1 MSHADT
7 ALYSGGSRF
16 KLFAMPGWS
25 CHFHCPP
32 AGAVFRMSAPYLGLP
47 VRRRCGTAFLVW
59 DDGWLWSGS
68 RFSISSSRLSFIF
81 LILRACSLAW
91 VRRAVRPPRTVDHC
105 SSLV

>member
-16 KLFAMPGWS
+16 KLFAMSGWS

-59 DDGWLWSGS
+59 DDGWLWLGS
-68 RFSISSSRLSFIF
+68 RLSISSSFI
-81 LILRACSLAW
+81 SLMSVSSLLTW
-91 VRRAVRPPRTVDHC
+91 VRRAVRPPRTVD
-105 SSLV
+105 